1 MNSGTLIGG
10 LDLAQRFKKELV
22 ALHYRWFGSH
32 RFQILVISKLIGIF
46 FFCLYIKWSKK
57 NWKFWKLWYGLL
69 GFGLLFLGL
78 LFCISL
84 IQRFLKLLRIF
95 KAGLKVFSNLESF
108 FKIMLVFEKFEE
120 KKLEK
125 KSRMKEEIKEN

>member
-46 FFCLYIKWSKK
+46 IFFLILNEVKK
-57 NWKFWKLWYGLL
+57 KLKILQNLIWFAWIWFTF
-69 GFGLLFLGL
+69 FGYVILHILN
-78 LFCISL
+78 S
-84 IQRFLKLLRIF
+84 
-95 KAGLKVFSNLESF
+95 KVFKTF
-108 FKIMLVFEKFEE
+108 AHF
-120 KKLEK
+120 
-125 KSRMKEEIKEN
+125 